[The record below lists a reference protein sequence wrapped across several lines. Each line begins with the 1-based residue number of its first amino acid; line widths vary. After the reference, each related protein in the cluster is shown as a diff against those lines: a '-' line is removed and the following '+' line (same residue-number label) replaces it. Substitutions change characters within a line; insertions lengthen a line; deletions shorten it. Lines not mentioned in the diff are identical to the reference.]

1 MSLNS
6 NEVDSPVALQI
17 DSEAFRIK
25 FINDENSPISSGEI
39 RTMRNHPKVTAG
51 VFSPSRKSR
60 GDSKIKPKSFS
71 SGLYSSPSAKTTSQ
85 KLVVDREKRKTLQVL
100 QPAASG
106 DGTLVGNRVVVRKN
120 ERKQTKTNTPVSRL
134 KQQKLKVQDS
144 DSSTSTR
151 CSDSSDSDSA
161 KKSVRK
167 NIKPLQNDLNDR
179 ALMISETP
187 PERYWELL
195 AEERRLALQNAL
207 EENER
212 LHKELE
218 ELKERNKA
226 LEEVAGQAEYFAS
239 LYQMVMEGEVPD
251 EQSSDEAEKSE
262 IR

>member
-120 ERKQTKTNTPVSRL
+120 ER
-134 KQQKLKVQDS
+134 
-144 DSSTSTR
+144 
-151 CSDSSDSDSA
+151 
-161 KKSVRK
+161 

>member
-1 MSLNS
+1 M
-6 NEVDSPVALQI
+6 
-17 DSEAFRIK
+17 
-25 FINDENSPISSGEI
+25 
-39 RTMRNHPKVTAG
+39 
-51 VFSPSRKSR
+51 
-60 GDSKIKPKSFS
+60 
-71 SGLYSSPSAKTTSQ
+71 
-85 KLVVDREKRKTLQVL
+85 
-100 QPAASG
+100 
-106 DGTLVGNRVVVRKN
+106 
-120 ERKQTKTNTPVSRL
+120 SRL

-144 DSSTSTR
+144 DSSPSTR

-161 KKSVRK
+161 TKSLRK
-167 NIKPLQNDLNDR
+167 NIKPLQNDLNDK